1 VVRDMIA
8 KLDAKIAEVGDIP
21 EHDSAA
27 VLAGLA

>member
-1 VVRDMIA
+1 MIA

-27 VLAGLA
+27 VLVGLT